1 MSLSQDFIIALS
13 DFGFLPEYQ
22 QTSTQSL
29 NNFALYWEK
38 IFGLGA
44 LFFKQK
50 DTLKWTKLRK
60 NSFWVFKGRW
70 TIFFK
75 YFFSQKLLKSNKN
88 SIKYHSYDVCW
99 VYVWSKFIFCAKKNQ
114 KSEKIVLFTKLFFL
128 FAKWNHKNLTIWSSM
143 KVLFTYKL
151 SIIDIKA

>member
-1 MSLSQDFIIALS
+1 MPTKVVFVILLLIF
-13 DFGFLPEYQ
+13 
-22 QTSTQSL
+22 
-29 NNFALYWEK
+29 K
-38 IFGLGA
+38 IFEI
-44 LFFKQK
+44 LFHTKYTNKNHTIENSVVWFFVCVSQLAPLR
-50 DTLKWTKLRK
+50 LKWTKLRT

-75 YFFSQKLLKSNKN
+75 KFFSQKLLKSNKN
-88 SIKYHSYDVCW
+88 SIKYHSYDICW
-99 VYVWSKFIFCAKKNQ
+99 VYVWSKFIFCARKNQ

-143 KVLFTYKL
+143 KVLFRYKL